1 VTINSGNSGF
11 FNQPGFS
18 MIARRLTPFLY
29 FILLAST
36 FLKADTATVLGARA
50 PHINMP
56 DLNGVGNVSCTL
68 HLAEHFLPDSQH
80 AVIVSFFAEW
90 CAPCRQELPFLQSCA
105 DSLAHEGLR
114 LVAVCLDRLYIKKQ
128 RQAVRDMKLTCPV
141 IHDRTGTT
149 ALRFGFNKSLPY
161 SVFITRKG
169 MIAGVSTGYDST
181 KNAEIYEK
189 IRVIL
194 EQ

>member
-1 VTINSGNSGF
+1 
-11 FNQPGFS
+11 
-18 MIARRLTPFLY
+18 MIARRLTPYFY
-29 FILLAST
+29 FIILLST
-36 FLKADTATVLGARA
+36 LLRADTVTVLGSRA
-50 PHINMP
+50 PLFNMP
-56 DLNGVGNVSCTL
+56 DQNSPAPAAFKLSSQ
-68 HLAEHFLPDSQH
+68 FLPDSQN
-80 AVIVSFFAEW
+80 AVIVSFFASW

-105 DSLAHEGLR
+105 DSLAPQGLR
-114 LVAVCLDRLYIKKQ
+114 LVAICLDQLYIKKQ
-128 RQAVRDMKLTCPV
+128 RQMVREMKLTCPV

-169 MIAGVSTGYDST
+169 VIAGVSTGYDTT

-189 IRVIL
+189 IRLIL